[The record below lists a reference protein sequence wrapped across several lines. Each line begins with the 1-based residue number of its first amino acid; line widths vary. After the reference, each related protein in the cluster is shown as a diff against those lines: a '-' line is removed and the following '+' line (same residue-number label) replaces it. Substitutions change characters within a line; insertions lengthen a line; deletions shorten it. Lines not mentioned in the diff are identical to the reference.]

1 MYISVDFITKL
12 PLAQG
17 YNSILVVVNRLTKM
31 VHFIL
36 TIEKTLA
43 EGLVQLF
50 RNNVWKL
57 HRLPKSIIS
66 DWGPQFVAGIMQE
79 LNKILG
85 IESKLLTVFH
95 PQTDGQMERVNQELE
110 QYLRMFTNYR
120 QEQWPEQLETAEF
133 TYNNKVYSSTQTL
146 PFKANY
152 GQNPRMGFKGRK
164 KGKYER
170 VEKFIEKMKEIQEK
184 AKAVLAKVQ
193 VDMKKYADRRR
204 SKVDEYKVED
214 LVILSTKDLKYQ
226 MVRKRTEKLT
236 ERFVGPYK
244 VQKIVLSNVVKSELP
259 STVKIHPVANVSR
272 IQHYVGQVKEQ
283 RKEQLALV
291 IIEGEKEQK
300 VKRILNKQN
309 IRGKDK
315 YLVWQKG
322 FTVESDTWEERE
334 NLGNAK
340 EAIKEF
346 KKEYRQDMED
356 VRKQE
361 KEEGTFRKRELLG
374 RFTVKKLFG
383 QTDKRY
389 DQKYWGR
396 LERNW
401 NRWKGSQWKKN

>member
-66 DWGPQFVAGIMQE
+66 DWGPQFVAGIMQK

-146 PFKANY
+146 SFKANY
-152 GQNPRMGFKGRK
+152 GQNPRMGFKGKK

-193 VDMKKYADRRR
+193 VDMKK
-204 SKVDEYKVED
+204 
-214 LVILSTKDLKYQ
+214 
-226 MVRKRTEKLT
+226 
-236 ERFVGPYK
+236 
-244 VQKIVLSNVVKSELP
+244 
-259 STVKIHPVANVSR
+259 
-272 IQHYVGQVKEQ
+272 
-283 RKEQLALV
+283 
-291 IIEGEKEQK
+291 
-300 VKRILNKQN
+300 
-309 IRGKDK
+309 
-315 YLVWQKG
+315 
-322 FTVESDTWEERE
+322 
-334 NLGNAK
+334 
-340 EAIKEF
+340 
-346 KKEYRQDMED
+346 
-356 VRKQE
+356 
-361 KEEGTFRKRELLG
+361 
-374 RFTVKKLFG
+374 
-383 QTDKRY
+383 
-389 DQKYWGR
+389 
-396 LERNW
+396 
-401 NRWKGSQWKKN
+401 